1 MPNFQNG
8 KIYKIFKEDII
19 YIGSTTLSLRLRF
32 NSHIHLGNFT
42 REYNIELIEDYPC
55 DNNKILT
62 EREQYWIE
70 NTNCI
75 NKKKAFITEEERK
88 EKSKLNASNHYYN
101 NKDKKLEY
109 QKEYRLKNKE
119 EIDRKQQEKAS
130 EKLECS
136 CGRFIRRDKMK
147 KHLDNLNSFHYR

>member
-8 KIYKIFKEDII
+8 KIYKIFKEDQI
-19 YIGSTTLSLRLRF
+19 YIGSTTMSLKLRF
-32 NSHIHLGNFT
+32 NSHINLGNFT

-75 NKKKAFITEEERK
+75 NKKNAYVSEEQKLINTRLSASKYYYENK
-88 EKSKLNASNHYYN
+88 EKRLN
-101 NKDKKLEY
+101 Y
-109 QKEYRLKNKE
+109 QKQYRLNNKE
-119 EIDRKQQEKAS
+119 EIDKKQQARAS

-147 KHLDNLNSFHYR
+147 NHLDNLNSYHYR